1 MLSEATPAKPTRR
14 RAAKPSQRQDEPKA
28 KLTLYVPAD
37 LAKRFATHAV
47 YTDMDRSELFAEMIR
62 QHCRRFVVSDR
73 ARSEG
78 DSAEEVS
85 A

>member
-1 MLSEATPAKPTRR
+1 MLTEPVAAKATRKK
-14 RAAKPSQRQDEPKA
+14 AAKPSSRQDEPKA

-47 YTDMDRSELFAEMIR
+47 YSDMDRSELFAEMIR

-73 ARSEG
+73 AKHEG
-78 DSAEEVS
+78 EAAEEVS